1 VPNVMGVLRAEIR
14 RLARKETKQEMS
26 SMKKQLTQTKRLLA
40 ESRRRI
46 SELESRA
53 KHVARS
59 TRSSAVARDD
69 EEEEG
74 GPQVRF
80 SPKWVKKH
88 RSKLG
93 MSRLVYAR
101 LVGVSP
107 QTIMGWEAGR
117 TRPRR
122 GALKAWRALR
132 AKGVRELRAMLDNGS
147 GSGVPRG
154 AKRRVRRRLKRAVRR
169 ARVRGAIRRV
179 RVRRAVKRAR
189 VRRAVRSVRTRAA
202 AARTVRRVRRA
213 AKRK

>member
-1 VPNVMGVLRAEIR
+1 VPNVMSVLRAEIR
-14 RLARKETKQEMS
+14 RLARKETKQELS

-46 SELESRA
+46 SELEVRA
-53 KHVARS
+53 KHVARA
-59 TRSSAVARDD
+59 TRGAQAAREAED
-69 EEEEG
+69 ED

-132 AKGVRELRAMLDNGS
+132 AKGVRELRAMLENGS
-147 GSGVPRG
+147 GSGVSRG

>member
-1 VPNVMGVLRAEIR
+1 MPNVMGVLRAEIR
-14 RLARKETKQEMS
+14 RLARKETKQELS

-46 SELESRA
+46 SDLESRA
-53 KHVARS
+53 KHVARA
-59 TRSSAVARDD
+59 TRSSAAARDTED
-69 EEEEG
+69 EDG
-74 GPQVRF
+74 RQVRF

-93 MSRLVYAR
+93 MSRLVYAQ

-122 GALKAWRALR
+122 GALKAWRAIR
-132 AKGVRELRAMLDNGS
+132 GKGVRELRAMLANGGEVS
-147 GSGVPRG
+147 PGT
-154 AKRRVRRRLKRAVRR
+154 KRRVRRRLKRAVRR

-189 VRRAVRSVRTRAA
+189 VRRAVRSVRAR
-202 AARTVRRVRRA
+202 AARTVRRARPRRA